1 MTEPYGPAA
10 GPPAN
15 DPPPGSGAAVPN
27 YGTEARYPAPQPP
40 YPGAPGPRYPSAE
53 SPYYYGAPGSGHPPA
68 QPGGYAPPP
77 TPFYGGAAPFPSH
90 ARSIWPLVAGL
101 LFVGGC
107 LLGSLTGYIVGQLPG
122 RARATPAPAVSRATA
137 TASDRARSSSPPSM
151 PTVLARAT
159 AFAQRA
165 TRVYGPTSG
174 QLVLT
179 TDTEVANKRTTV
191 QLRDF
196 IVEATFT
203 NPYEPTDY
211 GWDYGFFFR
220 DSGANREYRLYVTS
234 DGEWS
239 LKRVAKAESAP
250 DTPDATDTPTADFT
264 PVDGGTLD
272 NLNTDTGAAN
282 RLRLIANGSSGLFFV
297 NDQYVATFDLSA
309 YLEKGAIE
317 LGSAFLG
324 DDNKVGAS
332 VHYSDFTIWSL
343 QP

>member
-1 MTEPYGPAA
+1 MTEPYGPAS

-15 DPPPGSGAAVPN
+15 DPPPSSGAAVPN

-40 YPGAPGPRYPSAE
+40 YPGAPGASYPSTQ
-53 SPYYYGAPGSGHPPA
+53 SPYYYGAPESRYPPA
-68 QPGGYAPPP
+68 PV
-77 TPFYGGAAPFPSH
+77 PSR

-122 RARATPAPAVSRATA
+122 RIRATPTPAVSRATA
-137 TASDRARSSSPPSM
+137 TAPNRASSSPPSM

-165 TRVYGPTSG
+165 TRVYGPSDG
-174 QLVLT
+174 QLDLT
-179 TDTEVANKRTTV
+179 TDSEVANKRTTV

-220 DSGANREYRLYVTS
+220 DSGTNREYRLYVTS

-239 LKRVAKAESAP
+239 LKRVANAESAT

-272 NLNTDTGAAN
+272 NLNTDTGATN

-309 YLEKGAIE
+309 YLDKGAIE

-324 DDNKVGAS
+324 DNNKVGAS